1 MLEFWRAIF
10 YSPVLDPIFA
20 AVASA
25 MNVSKQV
32 CKEYCTSGVMMYG
45 PTVAVIVIAV
55 IVLLFLVRLF
65 GWLNSG
71 NLSKYNPDKMDKVP
85 NSPLKGK
92 HFIFLG
98 SSVTKGF
105 AAYGKSFADMIA
117 ARTGAVCVKEA
128 VSGTTLADNGGKS
141 YVARLKALD
150 KNTPC
155 DVFVC
160 QLSTND
166 ATKKVP
172 LGSVSEGK
180 DLSGFDTKTVC
191 GAIEYIIAYAKQ
203 TWNCPV
209 VFYTNPQYASPAYKA
224 MVDVMPKIAAKW
236 DVQVIDL
243 WHDKAVNEKENKK
256 HSCMNDQIHPT
267 KKGYRVWTPVFEA
280 ALAGVLAGKGVPA
293 RQAVSPAVTDAD
305 VAKQKSSRT
314 VRKVVSWIVVAVLA
328 ILVVV
333 GGSTVQ
339 QLISVKGL
347 QNEGNSEQ
355 YNPENQAANPDSPIQ
370 GKKLLWLGSS
380 VFQGFGAG
388 NTSPAEWI
396 DAIDGTQSVIEVQGG
411 TFLATVDGEVGG
423 GAGGDISADSSYIN
437 RLRNNYNA
445 ENTPDLDLVV
455 VQLSTND
462 SKGQCE
468 IGEVSDSFD
477 QGTYDESTTIGS
489 LEAIISYAR
498 DTWDVPVF
506 VIGGTQFQD
515 EMTYSGG
522 QSADLY
528 LDMIDK
534 CHQLE
539 EKWGDQFYFLDLWHN
554 DVMYEGVETGG
565 DLWRSYMSDAI
576 HPTRKGYLQWW
587 GPYIE
592 AELYEILA

>member
-10 YSPVLDPIFA
+10 YSPILDPIFA

-32 CKEYCTSGVMMYG
+32 CKEYCTSGMILYG
-45 PTVAVIVIAV
+45 PTIAVIVIAIIVV
-55 IVLLFLVRLF
+55 IFLIRLF
-65 GWLNSG
+65 GWLNPG
-71 NLSKYNPDKMDKVP
+71 NLSKYNPDKMGKVG

-92 HFIFLG
+92 HLIFLG

-105 AAYGKSFADMIA
+105 AAYGKSFVDMIA
-117 ARTGAVCVKEA
+117 ARNGAVCVKEA
-128 VSGTTLADNGGKS
+128 VSGTTLADNGSKS
-141 YVARLKALD
+141 YVSRLKALD
-150 KNTPC
+150 PKTPC
-155 DVFVC
+155 DLFVC

-172 LGSVSEGK
+172 LGSVASGK
-180 DLSGFDTKTVC
+180 DMSSFDTKTVC

-224 MVDVMPKIAAKW
+224 MVEALDKIAAKW
-236 DVQVIDL
+236 GVQVIDL
-243 WHDKAVNEKENKK
+243 WHDKAANVKESKK
-256 HSCMNDQIHPT
+256 HTCMNDQIHPT
-267 KKGYRVWTPVFEA
+267 KKGYQNWVPVFEA
-280 ALAGVLAGKGVPA
+280 ALASVLAGKPVPS
-293 RQAVSPAVTDAD
+293 RPVVSPAVTDED
-305 VAKQKSSRT
+305 VAKKKRGRT
-314 VRKVVSWIVVAVLA
+314 IRKVISIIVVVIVA

-333 GGSTVQ
+333 GGSTLQ

-347 QNEGNSEQ
+347 QNEGNSDQ
-355 YNPENQAANPDSPIQ
+355 YNPENQTADPDSPIQ
-370 GKKLLWLGSS
+370 GQQLLWLGSS

-396 DAIDGTQSVIEVQGG
+396 DTIDGTESIVEVMGG
-411 TFLATVDGEVGG
+411 TFLATIDGSVGG

-445 ENTPDLDLVV
+445 DNADVDLVV

-477 QGTYDESTTIGS
+477 QGTYDETTTIGS
-489 LEAIISYAR
+489 LEAIISYTR
-498 DTWDVPVF
+498 DTWDVPVL
-506 VIGGTQFQD
+506 VISGTVFQD

-554 DVMYEGVETGG
+554 DEMYEGVETGG

-576 HPTRKGYLQWW
+576 HPTKKGYLEWW

-592 AELYEILA
+592 AELFEILG

>member
-10 YSPVLDPIFA
+10 YSPILDPIFA

-32 CKEYCTSGVMMYG
+32 CKEYCTSGMILYG
-45 PTVAVIVIAV
+45 PTIAVIVIAIIVV
-55 IVLLFLVRLF
+55 IFLIRLF
-65 GWLNSG
+65 GWLNPG
-71 NLSKYNPDKMDKVP
+71 NLSKYNPDKMDKVG

-92 HFIFLG
+92 HLIFLG

-105 AAYGKSFADMIA
+105 AAYGKSFVDMIA
-117 ARTGAVCVKEA
+117 ARNGAVCVKEA
-128 VSGTTLADNGGKS
+128 VSGTTLADNGSKS
-141 YVARLKALD
+141 YVSRLKALD
-150 KNTPC
+150 PKTPC
-155 DVFVC
+155 DLFVC

-172 LGSVSEGK
+172 LGSVASGK
-180 DLSGFDTKTVC
+180 DMNSFDTKTVC

-224 MVDVMPKIAAKW
+224 MVEALDKIAVKW
-236 DVQVIDL
+236 GVQVIDL
-243 WHDKAVNEKENKK
+243 WHDKAANEKESKK
-256 HSCMNDQIHPT
+256 HTCMNDQIHPT
-267 KKGYRVWTPVFEA
+267 KKGYQNWVPVFEA
-280 ALAGVLAGKGVPA
+280 ALASVLAGKPVPS
-293 RQAVSPAVTDAD
+293 RPVVSPAVTDED
-305 VAKQKSSRT
+305 VAKKKRGRT
-314 VRKVVSWIVVAVLA
+314 IRKVISIIVVVIVA

-333 GGSTVQ
+333 GGSTLQ

-347 QNEGNSEQ
+347 QNEGNSDQ
-355 YNPENQAANPDSPIQ
+355 YNPENQTADPDSPIQ
-370 GKKLLWLGSS
+370 GQQLLWLGSS

-396 DAIDGTQSVIEVQGG
+396 DTIDGTESIVEVMGG
-411 TFLATVDGEVGG
+411 TFLATIDGSVGG

-445 ENTPDLDLVV
+445 DNTDVDLVV

-477 QGTYDESTTIGS
+477 QGTYDETTTIGS
-489 LEAIISYAR
+489 LEAIISYTR
-498 DTWDVPVF
+498 DTWDVPVL
-506 VIGGTQFQD
+506 VISGTVFQD

-554 DVMYEGVETGG
+554 DEMYEGVETGG

-576 HPTRKGYLQWW
+576 HPTKKGYLEWW

-592 AELYEILA
+592 AELFEILG

>member
-10 YSPVLDPIFA
+10 YSQALDPIFA
-20 AVASA
+20 AVAGA

-32 CKEYCTSGVMMYG
+32 CKEYCTSGVMLYG
-45 PTVAVIVIAV
+45 PTMAVIVVAVIAV
-55 IVLLFLVRLF
+55 LFLVKLF
-65 GWLNSG
+65 GWLNAG
-71 NLSKYNPDKMDKVP
+71 NLPKYNPDKMDKVP
-85 NSPLKGK
+85 GSPLQGK
-92 HFIFLG
+92 HLIFLG

-128 VSGTTLADNGGKS
+128 VSGTTLADNGAKS
-141 YVARLKALD
+141 YVSRLKAMD

-172 LGSVSEGK
+172 LGAVAAGK
-180 DLSGFDTKTVC
+180 DPAGFDTATVC
-191 GAIEYIIAYAKQ
+191 GAIEYIIAYAQQ
-203 TWNCPV
+203 TWHCPV

-224 MVDVMPKIAAKW
+224 IVDVLPEIAEKW
-236 DVQVIDL
+236 GVQVIDL
-243 WHDKAVNEKENKK
+243 WHDAAANAKEAKK

-267 KKGYRVWTPVFEA
+267 KRGYQVWTPIFEA
-280 ALAGVLAGKGVPA
+280 ALANVLAGKPVPA
-293 RQAVSPAVTDAD
+293 RPAISPAVTDAD
-305 VAKQKSSRT
+305 VAKQKSGRT
-314 VRKVVSWIVVAVLA
+314 AHKAVCWILAAVLA

-339 QLISVKGL
+339 QLVSVKGL

-355 YNPENQAANPDSPIQ
+355 YNPENQTANPDSPIQ

-388 NTSPAEWI
+388 NTSPAEWF
-396 DAIDGTQSVIEVQGG
+396 DAIDGTDSIVEVMGG

-445 ENTPDLDLVV
+445 ENTPALDLVV

-468 IGEVSDSFD
+468 IGEVSDATE
-477 QGTYDESTTIGS
+477 QGAFDESTTIGS
-489 LEAIISYAR
+489 LEAIITYTR

-506 VIGGTQFQD
+506 VISGTQFQD

-522 QSADLY
+522 QSAELY

-554 DVMYEGVETGG
+554 EAMYLDVETGG

-592 AELYEILA
+592 DRLYEILA